1 MSEIKQDIEVKA
13 EEAVVET
20 PEEVSAPVDAVEGL
34 LDSLSKSLN
43 EKLAEEVT
51 NNHKA
56 LEAIAKGCD
65 AIVEKADARHEAL
78 DSRIN
83 DLSDV
88 VKAIATRFDDLFA
101 KLAEKTDE
109 LDKSVAKIADEPVV
123 KSISA
128 VEVVPH
134 PVETTTEE
142 AVPVITSASL
152 IEKAMTEIKDASDE
166 RRGQLVKAISQLECG
181 LSPVQVKNDFNL

>member
-1 MSEIKQDIEVKA
+1 MSEITQDIEVQA

-65 AIVEKADARHEAL
+65 AIVEKADVRHEAL
-78 DSRIN
+78 DSRIT
-83 DLSDV
+83 DLADV

-109 LDKSVAKIADEPVV
+109 LDKSVAQIADEPVV
-123 KSISA
+123 KSVSA

-134 PVETTTEE
+134 PVETKEE
-142 AVPVITSASL
+142 AAPVITGASL

>member
-1 MSEIKQDIEVKA
+1 MSDVKQDVEVQA
-13 EEAVVET
+13 EEAVVEA
-20 PEEVSAPVDAVEGL
+20 EVSAPVDAVEGL

-51 NNHKA
+51 NNQKA

-65 AIVEKADARHEAL
+65 SIVEKADARHEAL

-83 DLSDV
+83 DLADV

-109 LDKSVAKIADEPVV
+109 LDKSVAQIQDEPVV
-123 KSISA
+123 KSVSA

-134 PVETTTEE
+134 PVEVKEE
-142 AVPVITSASL
+142 VAPVATAYDL
-152 IEKAMTEIKDASDE
+152 INKAMDEIKGASDE
-166 RRGQLVKAISQLECG
+166 RRVQLVKAISQLESG

>member
-1 MSEIKQDIEVKA
+1 MSDTKQDIEVKA
-13 EEAVVET
+13 EEAVVEVV
-20 PEEVSAPVDAVEGL
+20 EASAPVEAVEGL

-65 AIVEKADARHEAL
+65 AIVEKADARHEDL
-78 DSRIN
+78 NTRIN

-88 VKAIATRFDDLFA
+88 VKAIATRFDELFT
-101 KLAEKTDE
+101 KLSDKTAE
-109 LDKSVAKIADEPVV
+109 LDKSITKIADEPVV
-123 KSISA
+123 KSVSA

-134 PVETTTEE
+134 PVEVKEE
-142 AVPVITSASL
+142 VAPILTSATL
-152 IEKAMTEIKDASDE
+152 INKAMTEIKDASDE
-166 RRGQLVKAISQLECG
+166 RRGQLCKAIAQLESG